1 MHHREKFETVKIS
14 MLFDEN
20 NSTIIIQ
27 IIDSLILL
35 ISSIFAIAKVEFQFE
50 FQSFYIF
57 QLGLFVEDVCFT
69 IANRLIVLHIA
80 FVGY

>member
-50 FQSFYIF
+50 FQSINHSISFSLDYSLKMFALLSQI
-57 QLGLFVEDVCFT
+57 G
-69 IANRLIVLHIA
+69 
-80 FVGY
+80 